1 MPAIL
6 YIILSDFFQDISK
19 EGDLILMSQF
29 LIHGENG
36 VMVLVIFLSMMFQI
50 SDEIHT
56 GQHLVLCTI

>member
-6 YIILSDFFQDISK
+6 LVLIDSFQDISK

-36 VMVLVIFLSMMFQI
+36 VMALVILLLMMF
-50 SDEIHT
+50 
-56 GQHLVLCTI
+56 